1 MNKTSAISSLGFF
14 LILGIALPAVFPKGD
29 GAGSVANVKTLIL
42 YDSTSGAVPGTPLMG
57 FTDFPPGVAAP
68 IFSNDVTILDTTSAG
83 VDTYAGWTANEAM
96 TPGFPVL
103 DRTEG
108 FRLDFTLQIEDESHN
123 HNHRSGFNLILLSDD
138 ARGIELAFWENE
150 IWVQSD
156 SNTGGLFTHG
166 EGIVFPTTAGLINYQ
181 LTVTGDTYT
190 LIADTRSILTG
201 PVRDYSDFDGFPDPY
216 QTPNFIFLG
225 DDTTSAQARIR
236 LRFVSITGT
245 EPMTATVTSTGTGT
259 SEPLPT
265 TSPTAISTLTPIPSS
280 PTPTSSVPVFCPSG
294 GLILTILVSSTLITR
309 TTRGHLAK
317 RTRSSRK

>member
-1 MNKTSAISSLGFF
+1 MNKISAISSLGLF
-14 LILGIALPAVFPKGD
+14 LILGIALPAVFPTGD
-29 GAGSVANVKTLIL
+29 DAGSSAKVKTLIL
-42 YDSTSGAVPGTPLMG
+42 YDAASGAVPGTPLMG
-57 FTDFPPGVAAP
+57 FTGFPPGVASP
-68 IFSNDVTILDTTSAG
+68 IFSNDATILDTTSAG
-83 VDTYAGWTANEAM
+83 VDTYAGWTANETM

-103 DRTEG
+103 ERTEG
-108 FRLDFTLQIEDESHN
+108 FRLDFTLQIENESHN

-156 SNTGGLFTHG
+156 SNTGELFQHG

-181 LTVTGDTYT
+181 LTVTGDAYT

-245 EPMTATVTSTGTGT
+245 EPVTATVTTTGTGT

-265 TSPTAISTLTPIPSS
+265 ASPAAISTLTPALSS
-280 PTPTSSVPVFCPSG
+280 PTPISSVPALCPAG
-294 GLILTILVSSTLITR
+294 GLILAILVSSTLINK
-309 TTRGHLAK
+309 TTQGHIAK